1 MVKIMLVCSAGMST
15 SLLVNK
21 MKEVAAKRGL
31 EAEIWATSE
40 VNSGAE
46 FIRNPADV
54 ILVGPQVR
62 YLLNAIKERTNN
74 SVPVALIDMRTY
86 GMMDGAKCIDQ
97 ALKLIGK

>member
-62 YLLNAIKERTNN
+62 YLLNAIKERTNQRCQMQFM
-74 SVPVALIDMRTY
+74 PKKYWKDLIEM
-86 GMMDGAKCIDQ
+86 Q
-97 ALKLIGK
+97 